1 MYELLKKMRRTFP
14 FLVFAMLGACA
25 TQTLPP
31 GGSTTEAV
39 MSACGTFGAALQSV
53 TPLKPKLSKGD
64 INKIDAAIL
73 LTSPI
78 CENPAAYNSNG
89 ALSALVTET
98 GNIQAVLKS
107 NGGK

>member
-1 MYELLKKMRRTFP
+1 MFKNHLKSLLP
-14 FLVFAMLGACA
+14 VVALALLGACA
-25 TQTLPP
+25 TTQTLPP
-31 GGSTTEAV
+31 GGATTEAV
-39 MSACGTFGAALQSV
+39 MSACGTFGAALRSV
-53 TPLKPKLSKGD
+53 TPLKPKLSQGD
-64 INKIDAAIL
+64 INRIDAAIL

-78 CENPAAYNSNG
+78 CENPAAYNTNG